1 MSGLFRKTLTDEL
14 RSIIMACVVCH
25 QPLEQAQEIC
35 PDCVQLL
42 CKTSRLFDTD
52 LQLFSRDWH
61 KMRVLGAYQG
71 LLATLISQGKF
82 SARPELLIHLTR
94 IFANHL
100 RQTDPSAR
108 LPMISV
114 PMSIWRKLY
123 RGYNQADIIVEQL
136 SRVLDNPIISGVIKH
151 SGSLRTQHK
160 LTKIQRHAQSR
171 QRYVLQGRVPRRVVV
186 VDDVITTGATMST
199 ICRQLKAAGAE
210 YIEVWALA
218 LTCK

>member
-1 MSGLFRKTLTDEL
+1 MSGLSGKTLIDEL

-42 CKTSRLFDTD
+42 RKTSRLFDTD

-71 LLATLISQGKF
+71 LLATLITQGKF

-94 IFANHL
+94 LFANHL
-100 RQTDPSAR
+100 RQTVPSAG

-114 PMSIWRKLY
+114 PMSILRKLY

-136 SRVLDNPIISGVIKH
+136 SRALDNPITSGVINH
-151 SGSLRTQHK
+151 SGTLHTQHK
-160 LTKIQRHAQSR
+160 LTKTQRHAQSH
-171 QRYVLQGRVPRRVVV
+171 QRYVLQGPAPRRLIV